1 MYYYLVPAESNGAG
15 ILLVLPLLA
24 CFCLDW
30 NIIGPII
37 VLALFSL
44 SLIFDFA
51 AVARM
56 EFSHIAKR
64 AVVILPLFIL
74 SKVFYALGITIGGGI
89 TLGAFI
95 FFSIILSCFSVSP
108 LYEDE
113 RKEYSDSFLPLE
125 MILVVGVFI
134 AAYFIFTEC
143 FYFDENTVLLVE
155 FLFFQIV
162 VIVLNIVLEHS
173 FSACLALEISL
184 FIGIMV
190 CILFYPAITEGV
202 SEIFSKSFFS
212 YVNERFCF
220 TDMFDSFYY
229 DKDSFYFLDTY
240 IQIPC
245 KYIRLT
251 RLLTIV
257 SFTML
262 TVVPIIII
270 SIQNTGLIL
279 RIHPIFVISV
289 TISAI
294 FLVLFILYGD
304 EIKQW
309 IVENGHEIKQYIVEP
324 KFLFQFFQK
333 TR

>member
-1 MYYYLVPAESNGAG
+1 MYYYLVPAESGGG
-15 ILLVLPLLA
+15 ILLVLLLLA

-30 NIIGPII
+30 SIIGPII

-44 SLIFDFA
+44 SFILDFA
-51 AVARM
+51 TVARM
-56 EFSHIAKR
+56 EFSHIVKR
-64 AVVILPLFIL
+64 AAVILPLFIL

-95 FFSIILSCFSVSP
+95 FFSIILSCFSISP
-108 LYEDE
+108 LYKDE
-113 RKEYSDSFLPLE
+113 RKNYSDSFLPLE
-125 MILVVGVFI
+125 MILVAGVFI

-162 VIVLNIVLEHS
+162 VIVLNIVLEHT

-190 CILFYPAITEGV
+190 CILFYPAITKGV

-212 YVNERFCF
+212 YVNEQFCF
-220 TDMFDSFYY
+220 ADMFDPFYY
-229 DKDSFYFLDTY
+229 DNDSFYFLDTY
-240 IQIPC
+240 IKIPC

-270 SIQNTGLIL
+270 PIKNESLIL
-279 RIHPIFVISV
+279 RIRPVFVILLIISV
-289 TISAI
+289 I
-294 FLVLFILYGD
+294 FLVFFILYGY
-304 EIKQW
+304 EIKQC
-309 IVENGHEIKQYIVEP
+309 IVEHSHEIKQFFTEP
-324 KFLFQFFQK
+324 ELLLQFFQK
-333 TR
+333 IK